1 MTVST
6 LPCCTNGSS
15 SVGNGRAWRRLLT
28 YWLVGAVLI
37 FGAYSVQAGSIE
49 PTRAA
54 LMATDEGYALAA
66 DFNVDLGHR
75 VEDAVARGVA
85 LYFNLEFEL
94 TRNRWYWANEHVG
107 GHTLTYR
114 LSYNPLTRQYRL
126 ATGALYRNFDTLAE
140 ALRALGRVSALP
152 VIDKGIIK
160 SGETYMAAVRL
171 SLDRNQLPKPFQLD
185 AFANRDWDIT
195 AKTLRWQPV
204 IPGNAGQGADIK

>member
-1 MTVST
+1 M
-6 LPCCTNGSS
+6 GQ
-15 SVGNGRAWRRLLT
+15 RLGKLLLR
-28 YWLVGAVLI
+28 WLVMAALCLGTWSA
-37 FGAYSVQAGSIE
+37 QAGNIE

-54 LMATDEGYALAA
+54 IVATDDGYALAA

-75 VEDAVARGVA
+75 VEDAVTRGVA

-94 TRNRWYWANEHVG
+94 TRNRWYWANEHVS

-152 VIDKGIIK
+152 VIDKGVIK
-160 SGETYMAAVRL
+160 AGESYMAAVRL

-195 AKTLRWQPV
+195 AKTLRWQPAMV
-204 IPGNAGQGADIK
+204 GSGQGSDGK